1 MSNLRDRTF
10 GIEIECFLN
19 NVNQEQFATRFNDL
33 PEIDKAG
40 MKVKYTGRYGQ
51 WFPNQWSMGYDGTVR
66 STGTERNPCELTS
79 NPIKY
84 SDLENVKKVID
95 FLNLNG
101 ASVNKSCGFHCHI
114 DAKDLTLSEVK
125 KVLVTY
131 LIYEE
136 VIAFTQP
143 SSRRWSSQWCS
154 SVRNRGN
161 ISVGAIEHH
170 NSLDTAFNNATTN
183 DLINKIKKAK
193 TFKKLFFVFDVYD
206 PRYLKCNIKGL
217 YKYHARQESTLNA
230 RESEA
235 TGTIEFRQHAGTTDW
250 EKISSWINF
259 CYQIV
264 ESSRFAKCDAKQ
276 GDNHISFERKKRML
290 FEKIRRRLIKA
301 FSSKEEFSQH
311 YISSRYTNAR
321 KFLVKRITHFT
332 NNGMTVAENNLV
344 NRTNLNGGDNV

>member
-1 MSNLRDRTF
+1 MSNLKDRTF

-66 STGTERNPCELTS
+66 PTGTERNPCELTS

-154 SVRNRGN
+154 SVRNNGN
-161 ISVGAIEHH
+161 VNRSSS
-170 NSLDTAFNNATTN
+170 SLDSAFHNATTN
-183 DLINKIKKAK
+183 DLITKIKKAK
-193 TFKKLFFVFDVYD
+193 TFKDLFFVFNVYD

-217 YKYHARQESTLNA
+217 YKYHTWIGTHRPND
-230 RESEA
+230 A
-235 TGTIEFRQHAGTTDW
+235 TGTIEFRQHSGTTDW
-250 EKISSWINF
+250 EKISSWVSF

-276 GDNHISFERKKRML
+276 GDTHISFERKKRML

-301 FSSKEEFSQH
+301 FSSKEEFNQH

-332 NNGMTVAENNLV
+332 NNGTSVAESNLI

>member
-1 MSNLRDRTF
+1 MSNLKDRTF

-19 NVNQEQFATRFNDL
+19 NITRGDFTDRFNSL
-33 PEIDKAG
+33 PEIDKGG
-40 MKVKYTGRYGQ
+40 MKIKYTGSYGQ
-51 WFPNQWSMGYDGTVR
+51 WFPTQWSMGYDGTVR
-66 STGTERNPCELTS
+66 ATGNENHACELTS

-101 ASVNKSCGFHCHI
+101 ASVNKTCGFHCHI

-154 SVRNRGN
+154 SVRNNGN
-161 ISVGAIEHH
+161 VNESST
-170 NSLDTAFNNATTN
+170 SLDSAFHNATTN
-183 DLINKIKKAK
+183 DLITKIKKAK
-193 TFKKLFFVFDVYD
+193 TFKDLFFVFNVYD

-217 YKYHARQESTLNA
+217 YKYHQLQAYPRSV

-250 EKISSWINF
+250 EKISSWVNF
-259 CYQIV
+259 CYQII

-276 GDNHISFERKKRML
+276 SDTHISFERKKRML

-301 FSSKEEFSQH
+301 FSSKEEFNQH

-321 KFLVKRITHFT
+321 KFLIKRITHFT
-332 NNGMTVAENNLV
+332 NNGTSVAESNLI
-344 NRTNLNGGDNV
+344 NRTNLNRQGGDNV

>member
-1 MSNLRDRTF
+1 MTQLKDRTF

-19 NVNQEQFATRFNDL
+19 NVTRADFTDRFNQL
-33 PEIDKAG
+33 PEIDKGG
-40 MKVKYTGRYGQ
+40 MKIKYNGRYGQ
-51 WFPNQWSMGYDGTVR
+51 WYPSAWSMGYDGTVTSRR
-66 STGTERNPCELTS
+66 SSENHACELTS

-101 ASVNKSCGFHCHI
+101 ASVNSSCGFHCHI
-114 DAKDLTLSEVK
+114 DAKDLTLAEVK

-143 SSRRWSSQWCS
+143 TSRRWSSRWCNS
-154 SVRNRGN
+154 GRNRGEVN
-161 ISVGAIEHH
+161 ETSST
-170 NSLDTAFNNATTN
+170 SLDSAFNNATTN
-183 DLINKIKKAK
+183 DLIKKIKKAK
-193 TFKKLFFVFDVYD
+193 NFKDLFFVFNVYD

-217 YKYHARQESTLNA
+217 YKYHARQSNEYI

-250 EKISSWINF
+250 EKISSWVSF

-276 GDNHISFERKKRML
+276 GDTHISFERKKRML

-301 FSSKEEFSQH
+301 FSSKEEFNQH
-311 YISSRYTNAR
+311 WISSRYTNAR

-332 NNGMTVAENNLV
+332 NNGASVAESDLI
-344 NRTNLNGGDNV
+344 NRTNLNREERNV

>member
-125 KVLVTY
+125 KVLKWHPKVK
-131 LIYEE
+131 
-136 VIAFTQP
+136 F
-143 SSRRWSSQWCS
+143 S
-154 SVRNRGN
+154 
-161 ISVGAIEHH
+161 
-170 NSLDTAFNNATTN
+170 
-183 DLINKIKKAK
+183 
-193 TFKKLFFVFDVYD
+193 
-206 PRYLKCNIKGL
+206 KGL
-217 YKYHARQESTLNA
+217 SL
-230 RESEA
+230 
-235 TGTIEFRQHAGTTDW
+235 TI
-250 EKISSWINF
+250 KS
-259 CYQIV
+259 
-264 ESSRFAKCDAKQ
+264 
-276 GDNHISFERKKRML
+276 
-290 FEKIRRRLIKA
+290 
-301 FSSKEEFSQH
+301 
-311 YISSRYTNAR
+311 YTNA
-321 KFLVKRITHFT
+321 
-332 NNGMTVAENNLV
+332 
-344 NRTNLNGGDNV
+344 

>member
-1 MSNLRDRTF
+1 MSNLKDRTF

-19 NVNQEQFATRFNDL
+19 NVTRADFTDRFNQL
-33 PEIDKAG
+33 PEIDKGG
-40 MKVKYTGRYGQ
+40 MKIKYNGRYGQ
-51 WFPNQWSMGYDGTVR
+51 WYPSAWSMGYDGTVTSHR
-66 STGTERNPCELTS
+66 SSENHACELTS

-143 SSRRWSSQWCS
+143 SSRRLSSQWCS
-154 SVRNRGN
+154 SVRNNGN
-161 ISVGAIEHH
+161 VNGSSS
-170 NSLDTAFNNATTN
+170 SLDSAFHNATTN
-183 DLINKIKKAK
+183 DLITKIKKAK
-193 TFKKLFFVFDVYD
+193 TFKDLFFVFNVYD

-217 YKYHARQESTLNA
+217 YKYHQEQANPGSVRNPGD
-230 RESEA
+230 A
-235 TGTIEFRQHAGTTDW
+235 TGTIEFRQHSGTTDW
-250 EKISSWINF
+250 EKISNWVNF

-276 GDNHISFERKKRML
+276 GDTHISFERKKRML

-301 FSSKEEFSQH
+301 FSSKEEFNQH
-311 YISSRYTNAR
+311 WISSRYTNAR

-332 NNGMTVAENNLV
+332 NNGASVAESDLI
-344 NRTNLNGGDNV
+344 NRTNLNREERNV

>member
-1 MSNLRDRTF
+1 MTQLKDRTF

-19 NVNQEQFATRFNDL
+19 NVTRADFTDRFNQL
-33 PEIDKAG
+33 PEIDKGG
-40 MKVKYTGRYGQ
+40 MKIKYNGRYGQ
-51 WFPNQWSMGYDGTVR
+51 WYPSAWSMGYDGTVTSHR
-66 STGTERNPCELTS
+66 SSENHACELTS

-101 ASVNKSCGFHCHI
+101 ASVNSSCGFHCHI
-114 DAKDLTLSEVK
+114 DAKDLTLAEVK

-143 SSRRWSSQWCS
+143 ASRRWSSRWCS
-154 SVRNRGN
+154 SVRNNGN
-161 ISVGAIEHH
+161 VNGSSS
-170 NSLDTAFNNATTN
+170 SLDSAFHNATTN
-183 DLINKIKKAK
+183 DLITKIKKAK
-193 TFKKLFFVFDVYD
+193 TFKDLFFVFNVYD

-217 YKYHARQESTLNA
+217 YKYHQLQENPRSV
-230 RESEA
+230 RPSEA
-235 TGTIEFRQHAGTTDW
+235 TGTIEFRQHSGTTDW
-250 EKISSWINF
+250 EKISSWVSF

-276 GDNHISFERKKRML
+276 GDTHISFERKKRML

-301 FSSKEEFSQH
+301 FSSKEEFNQH
-311 YISSRYTNAR
+311 WISSRYTNAR

-332 NNGMTVAENNLV
+332 NNGASVAESDLI
-344 NRTNLNGGDNV
+344 NRTNLNREERNV